1 MDEAGVIAARIR
13 GESIEKIAKA
23 QRVSVAEVHA
33 VFDRFCDR
41 RGRARLL
48 FVTVVAQSG
57 DELARDFCFACSVGV
72 SE

>member
-1 MDEAGVIAARIR
+1 MDEGGVIAARIR

-48 FVTVVAQSG
+48 FVASGSVVA
-57 DELARDFCFACSVGV
+57 
-72 SE
+72 